1 MGEKISNSIYLG
13 FGTLEI
19 ILLVWIRGFGYV
31 PNYWLLW
38 LMPVFLLAIPCV
50 RRYKNTQEHSVE

>member
-1 MGEKISNSIYLG
+1 MSEKISNSIYLG

-19 ILLVWIRGFGYV
+19 ILLVWLGEFGYV

-38 LMPVFLLAIPCV
+38 VMPIFLLAIPCV
-50 RRYKNTQEHSVE
+50 RWLKHTREHPEQ